1 MTSRPTPCEALAA
14 RLRDAGMMVGT
25 MREPDPSQ
33 RHGHHPARSS
43 ILVRLLAAF
52 VIVSFL
58 PIGVLAALSLQE
70 AAVEPAGV
78 HEEGAGAEATE
89 APPETLAGV
98 PIAVIEL
105 VVAGVSFALSVGAAL
120 YVGRTIILPVRSLEA
135 SMQRVEGGDLEATA
149 TVTGNDEI
157 GHLAAVFNRM
167 VAGLRREAT
176 IRNLFGQYV
185 SPEVARLAIEE
196 AGRLDE
202 QVVRC
207 SVLFV
212 DIRRFTALAEVLPPA
227 RLIGTLNRYFERMLA
242 AVEVDGGI
250 VNKFGGDS
258 LLAVFGSPLNPS
270 EDHARRAVRAALRM
284 QSALAE
290 FNREQAQTE
299 MPELRVGFGLATGEV
314 VAGKIGSSRKLEY
327 TVIGDPVNLAARLQ
341 ELTTELKAEILV
353 SAETARFAEGEAR
366 LRSLGEIEIRGRVEP
381 VEVFAAEPLDTESP
395 GGDPTVA
402 TPFELEGHQRTT
414 PQ

>member
-1 MTSRPTPCEALAA
+1 
-14 RLRDAGMMVGT
+14 MVIT
-25 MREPDPSQ
+25 MREPDSRQ
-33 RHGHHPARSS
+33 GHGRHPARSS

-70 AAVEPAGV
+70 AAAEPAAV
-78 HEEGAGAEATE
+78 HEEGAEAETTA
-89 APPETLAGV
+89 AHPDTLAGV

-105 VVAGVSFALSVGAAL
+105 VVAGVSLALSVGAAL
-120 YVGRTIILPVRSLEA
+120 YVGRTIIRPVRSLEA
-135 SMQRVEGGDLEATA
+135 SMQRVETGDLEATA

-167 VAGLRREAT
+167 VTGLRREAT

-196 AGRLDE
+196 AERLEE

-258 LLAVFGSPLNPS
+258 LLAVFGSPLNPG

-290 FNREQAQTE
+290 FNREQAQAE

-353 SAETARFAEGEAR
+353 SAETARLAGGEAR
-366 LRSLGEIEIRGRVEP
+366 LRSLGEIEVRGRVEP
-381 VEVFAAEPLDTESP
+381 VEVFAAEPLFTEPASGDATGAASP
-395 GGDPTVA
+395 A
-402 TPFELEGHQRTT
+402 TG
-414 PQ
+414 